1 MSIEGTANHYFMRCE
16 RPRLYGGI
24 PRMEREVPGLRRR
37 MDHDSRSRH
46 REHDQ
51 ERADLL
57 GLREH
62 SRRVHLR
69 DFPMSDEYKA
79 PHQASA
85 EIRKHFLEEDLRR
98 KRVRMMLV
106 IGCTLAIVSAVALI
120 LVDLGIL

>member
-1 MSIEGTANHYFMRCE
+1 
-16 RPRLYGGI
+16 
-24 PRMEREVPGLRRR
+24 
-37 MDHDSRSRH
+37 
-46 REHDQ
+46 
-51 ERADLL
+51 
-57 GLREH
+57 
-62 SRRVHLR
+62 
-69 DFPMSDEYKA
+69 MSDEYKA